1 MLHDSCLDLFNHVLM
16 QNSTD
21 EHTLWC
27 TSNSEIVL
35 VNIEGWNLFHA
46 AFVMFLIFWFLY
58 SYVFLLFEYK
68 DDSFFFTSTKLNM
81 ISEACVSGQDVYTC
95 VLLKALLMC
104 CDWVWLLLATWKC
117 FMQEEGVVNM
127 KKCAKYNW
135 VNSTDEITRFSKE
148 TNNYCLISFSTLIQ
162 HQTARKQ

>member
-68 DDSFFFTSTKLNM
+68 DDSFFFYQYQIKYDIRGMCQWTGCLYM
-81 ISEACVSGQDVYTC
+81 CVVKSVIDV
-95 VLLKALLMC
+95 L
-104 CDWVWLLLATWKC
+104 WLGL
-117 FMQEEGVVNM
+117 VVIGNLEM
-127 KKCAKYNW
+127 FY
-135 VNSTDEITRFSKE
+135 
-148 TNNYCLISFSTLIQ
+148 
-162 HQTARKQ
+162 ARRRSS